1 MFEADGRSFT
11 TPEAYA
17 PPGHINI
24 SENKPIFA
32 VNKVLSVREWLPLTG
47 NTLPFS
53 LIPGN
58 IIALIKGNLSV
69 EEAVDLTSER
79 AEESVIQ
86 EILREERYSLR
97 DERWAAVVGKNK
109 ETVQGRH
116 R

>member
-1 MFEADGRSFT
+1 MFEADGRGFT

-24 SENKPIFA
+24 AENKPIFA

-47 NTLPFS
+47 TTLPFS

-69 EEAVDLTSER
+69 EEAVDLISER
-79 AEESVIQ
+79 ADESVIQ
-86 EILREERYSLR
+86 EILRETIFTERR
-97 DERWAAVVGKNK
+97 TQATVVGKNK